1 MTELSITGLGV
12 YLPRRSLDNAELPAL
27 DQPHTR
33 AEMDAVGVLRR
44 GVACD
49 DEGVL
54 EMAVASARAALSE
67 ARVTA
72 AELDFIVLAN
82 WTERRYVPDF
92 APKIQQAL
100 GAERAFAFDVCGAC
114 CGFLYGLSLAQGYLA
129 NPRYA
134 RGLVIA
140 SDRSTR
146 LIRPRSRGTL
156 IFGDAAA
163 AAVVERDAKRGI
175 RLLDYELRTDGARSN
190 LMEVGHDGYLV
201 SHAKQREVN
210 QLAVDSLCRVMR
222 DLLARH
228 GMSLSSIDYI
238 VPHSGTPG
246 IQRMLAQA
254 LDIDPRRV
262 LTNLPIVGNVTTAAI
277 PVAMRHFL
285 DNGPLAPGQL
295 LLSAA
300 VGLGWNYAGALFSL

>member
-1 MTELSITGLGV
+1 MTDVSITGLGV
-12 YLPRRSLDNAELPAL
+12 YLPRRSLDNGELPPL
-27 DQPHTR
+27 ERPHTR
-33 AEMDAVGVLRR
+33 EEMDAVGVLRR

-54 EMAVASARAALSE
+54 EMALASASAALAE
-67 ARVTA
+67 AKIA
-72 AELDFIVLAN
+72 ASELDFIILAN

-92 APKIQQAL
+92 APKIQHAL
-100 GAERAFAFDVCGAC
+100 GATRAFAFDVCCAC
-114 CGFLYGLSLAQGYLA
+114 CGFLYGLSLAQGYLE
-129 NPRYA
+129 NPRHA
-134 RGLVIA
+134 RGLVVA

-175 RLLDYELRTDGARSN
+175 RLRDYELRTDGAHAG
-190 LMEVGHDGYLV
+190 LMDVGPDGYLV

-210 QLAVDSLCRVMR
+210 ELAVDSLCRIMR

-228 GMSLSSIDYI
+228 GLTLNSVDYI

-246 IQRMLAQA
+246 IQKMLAQA

-277 PVAMRHFL
+277 PVALRHFL
-285 DNGPLAPGQL
+285 DNGPLAPGQQV
-295 LLSAA
+295 LSAA
-300 VGLGWNYAGALFSL
+300 VGLGWQYAGALFSL